1 MSDPTGYDIIDNDT
15 YELGRSMMKERV
27 FNHWMSFNWNRWTTY
42 NTELND
48 TWTDP
53 WFESDLHGLPAPDG
67 DPDHQMLQNLY
78 GLYCWFSYKEY
89 GKYAMTGLLTSSI
102 QESTMT
108 GGMWEGGWH
117 PYSSTAPGGWVN
129 WDATSLASGYSS
141 TTHWYTRN
149 GWHDSSGRIAEHT
162 AKAWDSYLGEWKY
175 LTATAGS
182 GIAVRKFKILME
194 SWPDP
199 DDPEVVWSRPVY
211 PLTWNYNEQDFSNTA
226 QPPYPLGAHGGGY
239 GLAQFTPWTDLV
251 RAAAL
256 AAEDGNKHWQC
267 NLTLQL
273 MSLPYLWDDLGK
285 WNPNGYNS
293 QDPPGF
299 VNPVTGQFV
308 QFLGMP
314 ITWEEW
320 AADSWLPTLNMWL
333 TLNGVTGENADWC
346 RRQLAM
352 SIYRVCFIGT
362 TYQDFNF
369 QQKSLWIISAI
380 NYWEDNGGWDP
391 MDIPRPRDI
400 ATFELDYMH
409 IMPLFMMS
417 TQQMI
422 IANKKKRRPPIYVKR
437 RSTLPF

>member
-1 MSDPTGYDIIDNDT
+1 
-15 YELGRSMMKERV
+15 MMKERV
-27 FNHWMSFNWNRWTTY
+27 AEHWFSMNWNRWTEY
-42 NTELND
+42 NTTLNT
-48 TWTDP
+48 TWVDP
-53 WFESDLHGLPAPDG
+53 WYESDLHGLPAPDG

-78 GLYCWFSYKEY
+78 CLYCWFKYKGY
-89 GKYAMTGLLTSSI
+89 GIYAMTGLLTSSI

-108 GGMWEGGWH
+108 GGLWEGGWH
-117 PYSSTAPGGWVN
+117 PYPGTAPDGWVN
-129 WDATSLASGYSS
+129 WDATSLASGYNSDWR
-141 TTHWYTRN
+141 WYYGTWYNRS
-149 GWHDSSGRIAEHT
+149 GSIATWTATAHD
-162 AKAWDSYLGEWKY
+162 DYLDRDVT

-182 GIAVRKFKILME
+182 GVAVRKYKIKMQA
-194 SWPDP
+194 WPDP
-199 DDPEVVWSRPVY
+199 DDPTIVWNRPVY
-211 PLTWNYNEQDFSNTA
+211 PLEWDYTRQDSSG
-226 QPPYPLGAHGGGY
+226 YPMGARGGGY

-273 MSLPYLWDDLGK
+273 MSLPYMWDDLGK

-308 QFLGMP
+308 QFMGMP

-320 AADSWLPTLNMWL
+320 AEEEWLPSLNVWL
-333 TLNGVTGENADWC
+333 TVNGVTGEDADWC

-369 QQKSLWIISAI
+369 QQKSLWVISAI
-380 NYWEDNGGWDP
+380 NYWEANGGWSEL
-391 MDIPRPRDI
+391 DIPRPRDI
-400 ATFELDYMH
+400 PTFELDGEHFTLMN
-409 IMPLFMMS
+409 LLS
-417 TQQMI
+417 TGRP
-422 IANKKKRRPPIYVKR
+422 KRKGDDR
-437 RSTLPF
+437 RVWRSVLL